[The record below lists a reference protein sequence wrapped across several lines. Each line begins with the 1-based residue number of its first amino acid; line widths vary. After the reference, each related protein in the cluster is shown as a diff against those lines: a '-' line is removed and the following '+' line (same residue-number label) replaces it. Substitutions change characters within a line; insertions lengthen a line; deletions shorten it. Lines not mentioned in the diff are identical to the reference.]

1 MKTDNSSTDL
11 SSLFSAQHNL
21 AVSLKWHV
29 SSRFSGTEKSGETK
43 FFLDVTVALS
53 KRPSPV
59 DNILGVNPLRSLN
72 ISY

>member
-11 SSLFSAQHNL
+11 SSLFSAQQNL

-29 SSRFSGTEKSGETK
+29 SSRFAGTEKSGERK

-72 ISY
+72 ITY